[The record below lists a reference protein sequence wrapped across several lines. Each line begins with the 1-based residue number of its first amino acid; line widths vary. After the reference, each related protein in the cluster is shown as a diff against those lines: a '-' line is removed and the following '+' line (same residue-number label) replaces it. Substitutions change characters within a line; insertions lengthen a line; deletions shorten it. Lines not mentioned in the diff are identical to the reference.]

1 MAVSNESLVITNA
14 AGMVKTRE
22 QAQALLGSAVTRITI
37 GSITKEPRAG
47 NIGTRYYYDPV
58 RKTAWN
64 SVGLDNP
71 GADSTA
77 LWLPQFR
84 QECEDAGKVLCVSV
98 AGFSPTEYAD
108 LAERFLPLADVV
120 ELNAGC
126 GNVWKANEQKPIPS
140 YHPTLLEEVLHVVG
154 DRFTIPPLVT
164 LKFSPVPDVDTIHAA
179 AKVIENSGIVSE
191 VIVSNTLPN
200 QVGEH
205 ENGKPVLAWR
215 ESEDALVKHVGG
227 MSGAELLPLSEET
240 GMTLYSMLPR
250 SIRLT
255 GCGGIF
261 TGEDVASS
269 ATSSPGSKRSLSS
282 LPILTRRKRAVQKDR
297 PLFFYIDTAR
307 GTVRPN

>member
-1 MAVSNESLVITNA
+1 MAADKNELVITNA

-22 QAQALLGSAVTRITI
+22 QAQALLGSAVTRITV
-37 GSITKEPRAG
+37 GSITLAPRAG

-71 GADSTA
+71 GAEATMS
-77 LWLPQFR
+77 WLPWFR
-84 QECEDAGKVLCVSV
+84 RQCNDAGKRLCVSI
-98 AGFSPTEYAD
+98 AGFSPSEYAD
-108 LAERFLPLADVV
+108 LAERFMPLVDDV

-126 GNVWKANEQKPIPS
+126 GNVWKDNEQKPIPS
-140 YHPTLLEEVLHVVG
+140 YHPALLEEVLHVVSE
-154 DRFTIPPLVT
+154 RFTIPPEVI
-164 LKFSPVPDVDTIHAA
+164 LKFSPVPDVNTLHAA
-179 AKVIENSGIVSE
+179 SRVIEDSGIVGE

-215 ESEDALVKHVGG
+215 ESEDALVKHMGG

-240 GMTLYSMLPR
+240 GTALYSMLPR
-250 SIRLT
+250 SIRFT

-261 TGEDVASS
+261 TGEDANRYLNFGAS
-269 ATSSPGSKRSLSS
+269 GL
-282 LPILTRRKRAVQKDR
+282 AVGTA
-297 PLFFYIDTAR
+297 FFEYGPRVFSDIIA
-307 GTVRPN
+307 GL